1 MADLTNA
8 IHFIGR
14 KLLKKTYQLKEHF
27 MIRIRNLEEF
37 INLSGQGGE
46 ALNASELVAFMKNRN
61 MTIDLNLA
69 CKNGNRPLEN
79 LSLGK
84 PTDSVK

>member
-1 MADLTNA
+1 MTNA

-61 MTIDLNLA
+61 MTIDLNLVR
-69 CKNGNRPLEN
+69 GIGIRPLEN

>member
-1 MADLTNA
+1 
-8 IHFIGR
+8 
-14 KLLKKTYQLKEHF
+14 

-37 INLSGQGGE
+37 INLSRQGGE

-61 MTIDLNLA
+61 MTIDLNLVRGI
-69 CKNGNRPLEN
+69 GNRPLEN
-79 LSLGK
+79 LYLEK

>member
-1 MADLTNA
+1 
-8 IHFIGR
+8 
-14 KLLKKTYQLKEHF
+14 

-37 INLSGQGGE
+37 LSLSSQRGE

-61 MTIDLNLA
+61 MTIDLNLVRGI
-69 CKNGNRPLEN
+69 GNRPLEN

-84 PTDSVK
+84 PIDSVK

>member
-1 MADLTNA
+1 
-8 IHFIGR
+8 
-14 KLLKKTYQLKEHF
+14 
-27 MIRIRNLEEF
+27 MIRIRSLEES
-37 INLSGQGGE
+37 LSLSSQGGE

>member
-37 INLSGQGGE
+37 ISLSSQGGE

-61 MTIDLNLA
+61 MTIDLNLVRGI
-69 CKNGNRPLEN
+69 GNRPL
-79 LSLGK
+79 GK
-84 PTDSVK
+84 PRFGEIIY

>member
-1 MADLTNA
+1 
-8 IHFIGR
+8 
-14 KLLKKTYQLKEHF
+14 

-61 MTIDLNLA
+61 MTIDLNLVRGI
-69 CKNGNRPLEN
+69 GNRPLEN

-84 PTDSVK
+84 PRFGEIIY

>member
-1 MADLTNA
+1 
-8 IHFIGR
+8 
-14 KLLKKTYQLKEHF
+14 

-37 INLSGQGGE
+37 ISLSSQGGE

-61 MTIDLNLA
+61 MTIDLNLVRGI
-69 CKNGNRPLEN
+69 GNHPLEN

-84 PTDSVK
+84 PTDSAK